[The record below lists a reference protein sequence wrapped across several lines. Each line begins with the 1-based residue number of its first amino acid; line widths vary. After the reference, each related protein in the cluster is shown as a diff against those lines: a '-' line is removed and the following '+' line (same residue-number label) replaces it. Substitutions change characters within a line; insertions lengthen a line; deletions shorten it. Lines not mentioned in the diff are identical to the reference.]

1 MRARV
6 AISDNLTHRSRRH
19 PPRHPRRRRRRRL
32 VRLDRTETAFES
44 VVSLRRRKEAR
55 TRGRGQTG
63 IVENRPNQHTVLG
76 GTGCTNRRGVSNTRM
91 KFHHK

>member
-19 PPRHPRRRRRRRL
+19 PPRRRRL

-76 GTGCTNRRGVSNTRM
+76 GTECTNRRGVSNTRM